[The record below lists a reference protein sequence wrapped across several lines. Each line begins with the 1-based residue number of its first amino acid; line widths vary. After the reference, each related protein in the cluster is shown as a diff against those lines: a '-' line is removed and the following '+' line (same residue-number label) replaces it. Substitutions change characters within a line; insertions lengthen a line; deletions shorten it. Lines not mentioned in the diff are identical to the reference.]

1 VIEDRSI
8 REAAEHLLTDQ
19 LFGVLSTYGRDGP
32 HSVIVSFA
40 VSDHFRELIIVTPRS
55 TRKFA
60 NILKEDSVSF
70 FLDNRSNRITDL
82 QRLTA
87 LEARGRAVE
96 IPQEDICSYRDI
108 YSAKYPELKEFAE
121 SPSNVLVK
129 IKVKS
134 YEVIHH
140 FQNVTILDVT

>member
-1 VIEDRSI
+1 MTEERSI
-8 REAAEHLLTDQ
+8 RESIERLLTEQ
-19 LFGVLSTYGRDGP
+19 LFGVLSTHGSDGP

-40 VSDHFRELIIVTPRS
+40 VFDHFREIIIVTPRS

-60 NILKEDSVSF
+60 NILRDNEVSL
-70 FLDNRSNRITDL
+70 FLDNRSNTITDL

-87 LEARGRAVE
+87 LEARGRAEE
-96 IPQEDICSYRDI
+96 ISQEEICVHRDV

-129 IKVKS
+129 IRVQS
-134 YEVIHH
+134 YEFIHH
-140 FQNVTILDVT
+140 FQNVTILDVK

>member
-1 VIEDRSI
+1 MTEEQSI
-8 REAAEHLLTDQ
+8 RELAELLLTEQ
-19 LFGVLSTYGRDGP
+19 LFGVLSTHGNDGP

-40 VSDHFRELIIVTPRS
+40 VSDHFREIIIVTPRS

-60 NILKEDSVSF
+60 NILRDNAVSL
-70 FLDNRSNRITDL
+70 FLDNRSNSITDL

-87 LEARGRAVE
+87 LEARGRAEE
-96 IPQEDICSYRDI
+96 IPQEEICISRDV

-129 IKVKS
+129 IRVQS

-140 FQNVTILDVT
+140 FQNVTILDVK